1 MYSLIHRMRVSQLK
15 PQFLGAQHKPGFL
28 RSERIEG
35 AIWLSRA
42 LYEQSLHR
50 EMLGNHFGEQRR
62 RASGNNP
69 DNPSSFVRYHH
80 RLSIRPAKI
89 PDQGLSL
96 RLRHVWKSWGAGP
109 GNEVAVPSRKEDNR
123 VAFLAR
129 SFFFAATLPL
139 AWPLCTCFVFG
150 CCSCSNMT
158 GKMSRIIV
166 IFDIFWTICSL
177 FLRST
182 RVKFN
187 WLLSRQHVHLKKKGF

>member
-15 PQFLGAQHKPGFL
+15 PQFLGSQHKPGFL
-28 RSERIEG
+28 RSERMEG

-69 DNPSSFVRYHH
+69 DNPSSFVPYHH

-129 SFFFAATLPL
+129 SFFSQRHCPWRDQYAL
-139 AWPLCTCFVFG
+139 A
-150 CCSCSNMT
+150 
-158 GKMSRIIV
+158 
-166 IFDIFWTICSL
+166 L
-177 FLRST
+177 FSAVVAVQTWRAKCLE
-182 RVKFN
+182 
-187 WLLSRQHVHLKKKGF
+187 LLSFLTFFGPYAPFS

>member
-15 PQFLGAQHKPGFL
+15 PQFLGSQHKPGFL

-69 DNPSSFVRYHH
+69 DNPSSFVPYHH

-109 GNEVAVPSRKEDNR
+109 GNEVAVPSRKEDNP

-129 SFFFAATLPL
+129 SF
-139 AWPLCTCFVFG
+139 WPLCTCFVFG
-150 CCSCSNMT
+150 YCSCSN
-158 GKMSRIIV
+158 ID
-166 IFDIFWTICSL
+166 FDGQNVSNYCHFWP
-177 FLRST
+177 FLDHVLPFPKDHT
-182 RVKFN
+182 REV
-187 WLLSRQHVHLKKKGF
+187 